1 MRKTLKAKARINNQ
15 KRIMKMKNIV
25 LILLLVISAS
35 PAFSQMPPDSKP
47 DMELTKAE
55 AELRIAAF
63 QSRVNELKEKL
74 AKAEGEKEELQKQLD
89 QAIADLKDCEDAL
102 ASLLGGSAE
111 DVEAFRQALG
121 VIEGK
126 VREMKRMSN
135 DELADKRSE
144 VEMLDADLNKL
155 RGNKLSLL
163 PEFYNKILTL
173 AKEIDGLYRE
183 KKIKSY
189 TVGTWAEN
197 RDCLW
202 NIAGKTEIY
211 GDPFQWPKIWQA
223 NKGEIRN
230 PDVIFPGQVLTLPA
244 KGPMDAEE
252 KKAARKYYREK
263 RDAMDATTGGEV
275 GSNE

>member
-1 MRKTLKAKARINNQ
+1 
-15 KRIMKMKNIV
+15 MKNIV

-111 DVEAFRQALG
+111 DVEAFRQAIG

-223 NKGEIRN
+223 NKDEIRN

>member
-1 MRKTLKAKARINNQ
+1 MRKMLKAKARINNQ
-15 KRIMKMKNIV
+15 KRKKKMKNIV